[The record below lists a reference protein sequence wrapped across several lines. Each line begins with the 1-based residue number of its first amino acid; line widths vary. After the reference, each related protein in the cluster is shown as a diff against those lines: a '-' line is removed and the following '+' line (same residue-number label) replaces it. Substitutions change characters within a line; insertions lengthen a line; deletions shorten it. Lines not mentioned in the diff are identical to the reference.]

1 MYNKKRGENNNGIE
15 KRYTFFFSMSKN
27 MKKEGM
33 QESNFNVEQQFIWLT
48 FDLIIVSKKYTT
60 KTLSGSL
67 RFNFP

>member
-1 MYNKKRGENNNGIE
+1 
-15 KRYTFFFSMSKN
+15 MSKN